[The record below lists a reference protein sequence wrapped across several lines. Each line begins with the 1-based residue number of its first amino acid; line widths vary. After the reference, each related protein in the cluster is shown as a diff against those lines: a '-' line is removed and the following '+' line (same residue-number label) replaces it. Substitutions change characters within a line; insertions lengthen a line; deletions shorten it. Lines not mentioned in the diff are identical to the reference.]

1 MIIIFCV
8 LQSSYK
14 AYNNQCLC
22 SLHHTTTEEAVP
34 FQALP
39 SVLLWLLLNLS
50 LGRVTSSLRHRF
62 TAFIYNK
69 IFKAFS
75 IQSPLNPPL
84 GHTNSNFTFSTFYN
98 HFFLI
103 LNFFVI
109 LTHSCSSRLLSQ
121 QYLDLNIQL
130 CIPFWGARIQFFN
143 TRDFGVPLWPCISRV
158 IRFRVGFR
166 SMGVYKVCNF
176 GDFS

>member
-109 LTHSCSSRLLSQ
+109 LIQIRVLPSCCHNSSVSASGFEYSIIYNTLLGAPDSVS
-121 QYLDLNIQL
+121 LIQEILGFL
-130 CIPFWGARIQFFN
+130 CGHA
-143 TRDFGVPLWPCISRV
+143 
-158 IRFRVGFR
+158 FRV
-166 SMGVYKVCNF
+166 
-176 GDFS
+176 